1 MKFSIDAR
9 GINLYKGSGI
19 GTDTENLLR
28 ELLNIDTKNNYS
40 IFWTGENY
48 EDYKKDN
55 SKIIFTSKKHGT
67 FYENYYYPNY
77 IEENN
82 IDMHHIPQ
90 NGIGLNELYTSPIV
104 VTIHDLIPYIL
115 PETVGRGYLERFLR
129 DMPLIV
135 RDSKVILTVSEYSKR
150 DIIKF
155 FPFVNEEKIFV
166 TPLAANKSYKPLNKT
181 NCIEYIKNKYSIDSP
196 FILYI
201 GGFSTRKNVKE
212 LIIAFNKIQKSLK
225 KNYKLVLCGSIR
237 DEGIKLQELC
247 KELLMDDKIIFTG
260 FVPDDELPLFYNAA
274 EVFIYP
280 SSYEGFGLPPLEAMS
295 CATPVIT
302 SNLTS
307 IPEVTKDCAILINPF
322 DKDELASSILTLLN
336 SESLL
341 QEYSEKGYNNSL
353 NFTWENTAI
362 ATLKAYEHVFENTNK

>member
-19 GTDTENLLR
+19 GTYTENLLR

-48 EDYKKDN
+48 ENYKKDN
-55 SKIIFTSKKHGT
+55 SKIIFTSRKHGT

-90 NGIGLNELYTSPIV
+90 NGIGLNELYTSPLV

-115 PETVGRGYLERFLR
+115 PETVGRGYLQRFLR

-135 RDSKVILTVSEYSKR
+135 NNSKIILTVSEYSKK
-150 DIIKF
+150 DIMKF

-166 TPLAANKSYKPLNKT
+166 TPLAANKSYKPLNKS

-212 LIIAFNKIQKSLK
+212 LIIAFNKIKKSLK
-225 KNYKLVLCGSIR
+225 KDYKLVLCGSIK
-237 DEGIKLQELC
+237 DEGVKLQNLC
-247 KELLMDDKIIFTG
+247 KELLIDDKIIFTG
-260 FVPDDELPLFYNAA
+260 FIPDDELPLFYNAA
-274 EVFIYP
+274 ELFIYP
-280 SSYEGFGLPPLEAMS
+280 SLYEGFGLPPLEAMS

-307 IPEVTKDCAILINPF
+307 IPEVTKDCAILIDPF
-322 DKDELASSILTLLN
+322 NKDELASSILNLLN

-341 QEYSEKGYNNSL
+341 QEYSQKGYKNSL
-353 NFTWENTAI
+353 NFTWKNTAI
-362 ATLKAYEHVFENTNK
+362 ATLKAYEHVFENINK

>member
-19 GTDTENLLR
+19 GTYTENLLR

-48 EDYKKDN
+48 ENYKKDN
-55 SKIIFTSKKHGT
+55 SKIIFTSRKHGT

-90 NGIGLNELYTSPIV
+90 NGIGLNELYTSPLV

-115 PETVGRGYLERFLR
+115 PETVGRGYLQRFLR

-135 RDSKVILTVSEYSKR
+135 NNSKIILTVSEYSKK
-150 DIIKF
+150 DIMKF

-166 TPLAANKSYKPLNKT
+166 TPLAANKSYKPLNKS

-212 LIIAFNKIQKSLK
+212 LIIAFNKIKKSLK
-225 KNYKLVLCGSIR
+225 KDYKLVLCGSIK
-237 DEGIKLQELC
+237 DEGVKLQNLC
-247 KELLMDDKIIFTG
+247 KELLIDDKIIFTG
-260 FVPDDELPLFYNAA
+260 FIPDDELPLFYNAA
-274 EVFIYP
+274 ELFIYP
-280 SSYEGFGLPPLEAMS
+280 SLYEGFGLPPLEAMS

-307 IPEVTKDCAILINPF
+307 IPEVTKDCAILIDPF
-322 DKDELASSILTLLN
+322 NKDELASSILNLLN
-336 SESLL
+336 SESSL
-341 QEYSEKGYNNSL
+341 QEYSQKGYKNSL
-353 NFTWENTAI
+353 NFTWKNTAI
-362 ATLKAYEHVFENTNK
+362 ATLKAYEHVFENINK

>member
-19 GTDTENLLR
+19 GTYTENLLR

-48 EDYKKDN
+48 ENYKKDN
-55 SKIIFTSKKHGT
+55 SKIIFTSRKHGT

-90 NGIGLNELYTSPIV
+90 NGIGLNELYTSPLV

-115 PETVGRGYLERFLR
+115 PETVGRGYLQRFLR

-135 RDSKVILTVSEYSKR
+135 NNSKIILTVSEYSKK
-150 DIIKF
+150 DIMKF

-166 TPLAANKSYKPLNKT
+166 TPLAANKSYKPLNKS

-212 LIIAFNKIQKSLK
+212 LIIAFNKIKKSLK
-225 KNYKLVLCGSIR
+225 KDYKLVLCGSIK
-237 DEGIKLQELC
+237 DEGVKLQNLC
-247 KELLMDDKIIFTG
+247 KELLIDDKIIFTG
-260 FVPDDELPLFYNAA
+260 FIPDDELPLFYNAA
-274 EVFIYP
+274 EIFVYP
-280 SSYEGFGLPPLEAMS
+280 SLYEGFGLPPLEAMS

-307 IPEVTKDCAILINPF
+307 IPEVTKDCAILIDPF
-322 DKDELASSILTLLN
+322 NKDELASSILNLLN

-341 QEYSEKGYNNSL
+341 QEYSQKGYKNSL
-353 NFTWENTAI
+353 NFTWKNTAI
-362 ATLKAYEHVFENTNK
+362 ATLKAYEHVFKNINN

>member
-19 GTDTENLLR
+19 GTYTENLLR

-48 EDYKKDN
+48 ESYKKDN

-90 NGIGLNELYTSPIV
+90 NGIGLNELYKSPVV

-115 PETVGRGYLERFLR
+115 PETVGRGYLQRFLR

-135 RDSKVILTVSEYSKR
+135 SNSKIILTVSEYSKR
-150 DIIKF
+150 DIMKF

-166 TPLAANKSYKPLNKT
+166 TPLAANKSYKPLNKS
-181 NCIEYIKNKYSIDSP
+181 NCVEYIKNKYSISSP
-196 FILYI
+196 FLLYI

-212 LIIAFNKIQKSLK
+212 LIIAFSKIYKSLK
-225 KNYKLVLCGSIR
+225 KDYKLVLCGSIK
-237 DEGIKLQELC
+237 DEGVKLQDLC
-247 KELLMDDKIIFTG
+247 KELLIDDKIIFTG
-260 FVPDDELPLFYNAA
+260 FIPDDELPLFYNAA
-274 EVFIYP
+274 ELFVYP
-280 SSYEGFGLPPLEAMS
+280 SLYEGFGLPPLEAMS

-302 SNLTS
+302 SNSTS
-307 IPEVTKDCAILINPF
+307 IPEVTKDCAILIDPF
-322 DKDELASSILTLLN
+322 NKDELASSILNLLN

-341 QEYSEKGYNNSL
+341 QEYSQKGYKNSL
-353 NFTWENTAI
+353 NFTWKNTAI
-362 ATLKAYEHVFENTNK
+362 ATLKAYEHAFENINS

>member
-19 GTDTENLLR
+19 GTYTENLLR

-48 EDYKKDN
+48 ENYKKDN

-77 IEENN
+77 IKENN

-135 RDSKVILTVSEYSKR
+135 RNSKVILTVSEYSKR

-166 TPLAANKSYKPLNKT
+166 TPLAANKSYKPLNKI

-225 KNYKLVLCGSIR
+225 KDYKLVLCGSIR
-237 DEGIKLQELC
+237 DEGVKLQNLC
-247 KELLMDDKIIFTG
+247 KELLIDDKIIFTG

-274 EVFIYP
+274 EVFVYP
-280 SSYEGFGLPPLEAMS
+280 SLYEGFGLPPLEAMS

-307 IPEVTKDCAILINPF
+307 IPEVTNDCAILINAF
-322 DKDELASSILTLLN
+322 DNDELASSILNLLN
-336 SESLL
+336 SKSLL
-341 QEYSEKGYNNSL
+341 QEYAEKGYNNSL
-353 NFTWENTAI
+353 NFTWQNTAI
-362 ATLKAYEHVFENTNK
+362 NTLKAYEYVFQNINK

>member
-19 GTDTENLLR
+19 GTYTENLLR

-48 EDYKKDN
+48 ENYKKAN
-55 SKIIFTSKKHGT
+55 SKIIFTSRKHGT

-90 NGIGLNELYTSPIV
+90 NGIGLNELYTSPLV

-115 PETVGRGYLERFLR
+115 PETVGRGYLQRFLR

-135 RDSKVILTVSEYSKR
+135 NNSKIILTVSEYSKR

-155 FPFVNEEKIFV
+155 FPFVNEKKIFV
-166 TPLAANKSYKPLNKT
+166 TPLAANKSYKPLNKST
-181 NCIEYIKNKYSIDSP
+181 CIEYIKNKYSIDSP
-196 FILYI
+196 FLLYI

-212 LIIAFNKIQKSLK
+212 LIIAFKKIQNSLK
-225 KNYKLVLCGSIR
+225 KDYKLVLCGSIK
-237 DEGIKLQELC
+237 DEGMKLQQLC
-247 KELLMDDKIIFTG
+247 KELLIDDKIIFTG
-260 FVPDDELPLFYNAA
+260 FIPDDELPLFYNAA
-274 EVFIYP
+274 ELFVYP
-280 SSYEGFGLPPLEAMS
+280 SLYEGFGLPPLEAMS

-307 IPEVTKDCAILINPF
+307 IPEVTKDCAILIDPF
-322 DKDELASSILTLLN
+322 NKDELASSILNLLN

-341 QEYSEKGYNNSL
+341 QEYSQKGYKNSL
-353 NFTWENTAI
+353 DFTWRNTAI
-362 ATLKAYEHVFENTNK
+362 ATLKAYEHVFKNINN

>member
-19 GTDTENLLR
+19 GTYTENLLR

-247 KELLMDDKIIFTG
+247 KELLMDNKIIFTG

>member
-19 GTDTENLLR
+19 GTYTENLLR

-48 EDYKKDN
+48 ENYKKDN

-77 IEENN
+77 IKENN

-135 RDSKVILTVSEYSKR
+135 RNSKVILTVSEYSKR

-166 TPLAANKSYKPLNKT
+166 TPLAANKSYKPLNKI

-225 KNYKLVLCGSIR
+225 KDYKLVLCGSIR
-237 DEGIKLQELC
+237 DEGIKLQNLC
-247 KELLMDDKIIFTG
+247 KELLIDDKIIFTG

-274 EVFIYP
+274 EVFVYP
-280 SSYEGFGLPPLEAMS
+280 SLYEGFGLPPLEAMS

-307 IPEVTKDCAILINPF
+307 IPEVTNDCAILINPF
-322 DKDELASSILTLLN
+322 DNDELASSILNLLN
-336 SESLL
+336 SKSLL
-341 QEYSEKGYNNSL
+341 QEYAEKGYNNSL
-353 NFTWENTAI
+353 NFTWQNTAI
-362 ATLKAYEHVFENTNK
+362 NTLKAYEYVFQNINK

>member
-19 GTDTENLLR
+19 GTYTENLLR

-48 EDYKKDN
+48 ESYKKDN

-90 NGIGLNELYTSPIV
+90 NGIGLNELYTSSVV

-115 PETVGRGYLERFLR
+115 PETVGRGYLQRFLR

-135 RDSKVILTVSEYSKR
+135 SNSKIILTVSEYSKR
-150 DIIKF
+150 DIMKF

-166 TPLAANKSYKPLNKT
+166 TPLAANKSYKPLNKS
-181 NCIEYIKNKYSIDSP
+181 NCVEYIKNKYSISSP
-196 FILYI
+196 FLLYI

-212 LIIAFNKIQKSLK
+212 LIIAFSKIHKSLK
-225 KNYKLVLCGSIR
+225 KDYKLVLCGSIK
-237 DEGIKLQELC
+237 DEGVKLQDLC
-247 KELLMDDKIIFTG
+247 KELLIDDKIIFTG
-260 FVPDDELPLFYNAA
+260 FIPDDELPLFYNAA
-274 EVFIYP
+274 ELFVYP
-280 SSYEGFGLPPLEAMS
+280 SLYEGFGLPPLEAMS

-302 SNLTS
+302 SNSTS
-307 IPEVTKDCAILINPF
+307 ISEVTKDCAILIDPF
-322 DKDELASSILTLLN
+322 NKDELASSILNLLN

-341 QEYSEKGYNNSL
+341 QEYSQKGYKNSL
-353 NFTWENTAI
+353 NFTWKNTAI
-362 ATLKAYEHVFENTNK
+362 ATLKAYEHAFENINS

>member
-19 GTDTENLLR
+19 GTYTENLLR

-48 EDYKKDN
+48 ESYKKDN

-90 NGIGLNELYTSPIV
+90 NGIGLNELYTSPVV

-115 PETVGRGYLERFLR
+115 PETVGRGYLQRFLR

-135 RDSKVILTVSEYSKR
+135 SNSKIILTVSEYSKR
-150 DIIKF
+150 DIMKF

-166 TPLAANKSYKPLNKT
+166 TPLAANKSYKPLNKS
-181 NCIEYIKNKYSIDSP
+181 NCVEYIKNKYSISSP
-196 FILYI
+196 FLLYI

-212 LIIAFNKIQKSLK
+212 LIIAFSKIHKSLK
-225 KNYKLVLCGSIR
+225 KDYKLVLCGSIK
-237 DEGIKLQELC
+237 DEGVKLQDLC
-247 KELLMDDKIIFTG
+247 KELLIDDKIIFTG
-260 FVPDDELPLFYNAA
+260 FIPDDELPLFYNAA
-274 EVFIYP
+274 ELFVYP
-280 SSYEGFGLPPLEAMS
+280 SLYEGFGLPPLEAMS

-302 SNLTS
+302 SNSTS
-307 IPEVTKDCAILINPF
+307 IPEVTKDCAILIDPF
-322 DKDELASSILTLLN
+322 NKDELASSILNLLN

-341 QEYSEKGYNNSL
+341 QEYSQKGYKNSL
-353 NFTWENTAI
+353 NFTWKNTAI
-362 ATLKAYEHVFENTNK
+362 ATLKAYEHAFENINS

>member
-1 MKFSIDAR
+1 M
-9 GINLYKGSGI
+9 
-19 GTDTENLLR
+19 
-28 ELLNIDTKNNYS
+28 
-40 IFWTGENY
+40 W
-48 EDYKKDN
+48 
-55 SKIIFTSKKHGT
+55 
-67 FYENYYYPNY
+67 
-77 IEENN
+77 
-82 IDMHHIPQ
+82 
-90 NGIGLNELYTSPIV
+90 
-104 VTIHDLIPYIL
+104 
-115 PETVGRGYLERFLR
+115 
-129 DMPLIV
+129 
-135 RDSKVILTVSEYSKR
+135 
-150 DIIKF
+150 
-155 FPFVNEEKIFV
+155 
-166 TPLAANKSYKPLNKT
+166 
-181 NCIEYIKNKYSIDSP
+181 
-196 FILYI
+196 
-201 GGFSTRKNVKE
+201 
-212 LIIAFNKIQKSLK
+212 
-225 KNYKLVLCGSIR
+225 IR

>member
-19 GTDTENLLR
+19 GTYTENLLR

-48 EDYKKDN
+48 ENYKKDN

-77 IEENN
+77 IKENN

-135 RDSKVILTVSEYSKR
+135 RNSKVILTVSEYSKR

-166 TPLAANKSYKPLNKT
+166 TPLAANKSYKPLNKI

-225 KNYKLVLCGSIR
+225 KDYKLVLCGSIR
-237 DEGIKLQELC
+237 DEGVKLQNLC
-247 KELLMDDKIIFTG
+247 KELLIDDKIIFTG

-274 EVFIYP
+274 EVFVYP
-280 SSYEGFGLPPLEAMS
+280 SLYEGFGLPPLEAMS

-307 IPEVTKDCAILINPF
+307 IPEVTNDCALLINPF
-322 DKDELASSILTLLN
+322 DNDELASSILNLLN
-336 SESLL
+336 SKSLL
-341 QEYSEKGYNNSL
+341 QEYAEKGYNNSL
-353 NFTWENTAI
+353 NFTWQNTAI
-362 ATLKAYEHVFENTNK
+362 NTLKAYEYVFQNINK

>member
-19 GTDTENLLR
+19 GTYTENLLR

-201 GGFSTRKNVKE
+201 GGFSTRKNVIE

>member
-19 GTDTENLLR
+19 GTYTENLLR

-48 EDYKKDN
+48 ESYKKDN

-90 NGIGLNELYTSPIV
+90 NGIGLNELYTSSVV

-115 PETVGRGYLERFLR
+115 PETVGRGYLQRFLR

-135 RDSKVILTVSEYSKR
+135 SNSKIILTVSEYSKR
-150 DIIKF
+150 DIMKF

-166 TPLAANKSYKPLNKT
+166 TPLAANKSYKPLNKS
-181 NCIEYIKNKYSIDSP
+181 NCVEYIKNKYSISSP
-196 FILYI
+196 FLLYI

-212 LIIAFNKIQKSLK
+212 LIIAFSKIHKSLK
-225 KNYKLVLCGSIR
+225 KDYKLVLCGSIK
-237 DEGIKLQELC
+237 DEGVKLQDLC
-247 KELLMDDKIIFTG
+247 KELLIDDKIIFTG
-260 FVPDDELPLFYNAA
+260 FIPDDELPLFYNAA
-274 EVFIYP
+274 ELFVYP
-280 SSYEGFGLPPLEAMS
+280 SLYEGFGLPPLEAMS

-302 SNLTS
+302 SNSTS
-307 IPEVTKDCAILINPF
+307 IPEVTKDCAILIDPF
-322 DKDELASSILTLLN
+322 NKDELASSILNLLN

-341 QEYSEKGYNNSL
+341 QEYSQKGYKNSL
-353 NFTWENTAI
+353 NFTWKNTAI
-362 ATLKAYEHVFENTNK
+362 ATLKAYEHAFENINS

>member
-19 GTDTENLLR
+19 GTYTENLLR

-48 EDYKKDN
+48 ENYKKDN

-77 IEENN
+77 IKENN

-135 RDSKVILTVSEYSKR
+135 RNSKVILTVSEYSKR

-166 TPLAANKSYKPLNKT
+166 TPLAANKSYKPLNKI

-225 KNYKLVLCGSIR
+225 KDYKLVLCGSIR
-237 DEGIKLQELC
+237 DEGVKLQNLC
-247 KELLMDDKIIFTG
+247 KELLIDDKIIFTG

-274 EVFIYP
+274 EVFVYP
-280 SSYEGFGLPPLEAMS
+280 SLYEGFGLPPLEAMS

-307 IPEVTKDCAILINPF
+307 IPEVTNDCAILINPF
-322 DKDELASSILTLLN
+322 DNDELASSILNLLN
-336 SESLL
+336 SKSLL
-341 QEYSEKGYNNSL
+341 QEYAEKGYNNSL
-353 NFTWENTAI
+353 NFTWQNTAI
-362 ATLKAYEHVFENTNK
+362 NTLKAYEYVFQNINK